1 MVEQRFIDY
10 WKGHQQQQDIW
21 QKTAKQ
27 QVWNLLPVIDAK
39 LRQYGAKQIF
49 VYGSLLTDRFS
60 KRSDVDIVVGGIPPE
75 QFYPALA
82 AVNEHCDRWID
93 LKPLESLDLYFWQRI
108 QTQGIWIDEYARP
121 HPAQGIGSRY

>member
-39 LRQYGAKQIF
+39 LRQYGAKQVF

-60 KRSDVDIVVGGIPPE
+60 KRSDIDIAVGGIPPE

-82 AVNEHCDRWID
+82 AVNEHCDR
-93 LKPLESLDLYFWQRI
+93 
-108 QTQGIWIDEYARP
+108 
-121 HPAQGIGSRY
+121 

>member
-10 WKGHQQQQDIW
+10 WKRQQQQHDV
-21 QKTAKQ
+21 QQEMAKQ
-27 QVWNLLPVIDAK
+27 QVWILLPVIDAT
-39 LRQYGAKQIF
+39 LRQYGATQIF

-60 KRSDVDIVVGGIPPE
+60 ERSDIDIAVGGIPSG

-93 LKPLESLDLYFWQRI
+93 LKPLESLDPHFWERV
-108 QTQGIWIDEYARP
+108 QTRGIWIDEHTKP
-121 HPAQGIGSRY
+121 HPA